1 MAEHG
6 AEPHARLLVTGDGKC
21 HDRKIQHEEGCDQL
35 DVVFHDDNLDD
46 RRHDRGLSVRSAT
59 RRQSQ
64 QQIVVVPFAGTG
76 ITAGTPKSLSFEI
89 LAIDGRAWC
98 VVPFDLRGT
107 VPWFA
112 ASGFSN
118 DEHVVQ
124 RFDIVQG

>member
-21 HDRKIQHEEGCDQL
+21 HDRKIQHKEGRDQL

-76 ITAGTPKSLSFEI
+76 ITAGTPKSLTFVNIES
-89 LAIDGRAWC
+89 
-98 VVPFDLRGT
+98 
-107 VPWFA
+107 
-112 ASGFSN
+112 
-118 DEHVVQ
+118 
-124 RFDIVQG
+124 

>member
-6 AEPHARLLVTGDGKC
+6 AEPHARLLVTGDGKG

-64 QQIVVVPFAGTG
+64 QQIVVGR
-76 ITAGTPKSLSFEI
+76 L
-89 LAIDGRAWC
+89 DGNWNHGKHAK
-98 VVPFDLRGT
+98 VVNVL
-107 VPWFA
+107 
-112 ASGFSN
+112 
-118 DEHVVQ
+118 
-124 RFDIVQG
+124 